1 MAADYGEEDFR
12 YEHPAW
18 RRPAPR
24 ARAATIAL
32 YTWQEPGFVFGLS
45 MLAAAPFILAALLSP
60 ALLSLAPTLTV
71 IAPIADARAI
81 ISGAAPLKD
90 ASSPLYL
97 ALVMAADLFFESP
110 GRIHLAAKA
119 FAAILVASPL
129 AYFAAARFP
138 AVEAV
143 LLTAGLAAFVAAPF
157 SGPLEISLALL
168 LALAAA
174 FIVAPADEGAFR
186 ARLEGGLSGALLF
199 ALWISNPIFALLGFL
214 ALSACPFLTGRRRL
228 DRYFVALS
236 AAIALAVGAE
246 ILAPGLSLAR
256 ASAASGALNAATG
269 PGVAVGVWG
278 LAGVGASTA
287 IVFFAAA
294 VFGGREHA
302 KGWLVGAVFL
312 AITLVAVKLAGAQST
327 PLFAL
332 AAAIAAFSVSSP
344 FYDGVF
350 RQHDRASIA
359 IAASVAALTLFW
371 TAAIIA
377 QSAGQFA
384 LQFRTASTAEANVRA
399 AFGLV
404 QPGGPSIARWIEEGR
419 FSTPEARELFALGPV
434 DQSAILLEAA
444 DRARTLTREGL
455 DVAFLTGADTAC
467 VIAGERRCS
476 ADGFSAAKAAKVV
489 FVPRLDF
496 DEATAAARGRSEALL
511 YTEFKM
517 VERNS
522 LWEIWVRRGVSLP
535 AAFALPS

>member
-1 MAADYGEEDFR
+1 MAQSGTAIMAADYDETEFR
-12 YEHPAW
+12 YDHPAW

-24 ARAATIAL
+24 ARAATMAL

-81 ISGAAPLKD
+81 MSGAAALED

-97 ALVMAADLFFESP
+97 ALLMAADFFFESP

-138 AVEAV
+138 AIQAV

-168 LALAAA
+168 SALAVA

-186 ARLEGGLSGALLF
+186 ARLEGGLAAALLF
-199 ALWISNPIFALLGFL
+199 ALWISNPVFALLGFL

-228 DRYFVALS
+228 DRYFVALPG
-236 AAIALAVGAE
+236 AIAIAVGAE
-246 ILAPGLSLAR
+246 ILAPGLSIAR
-256 ASAASGALNAATG
+256 ASAASGALNAAG
-269 PGVAVGVWG
+269 SGVAVGVWG

-287 IVFFAAA
+287 IVLFAAA

-302 KGWLVGAVFL
+302 KGWLTAAVFL

-359 IAASVAALTLFW
+359 VAASVAALTLFW

-377 QSAGQFA
+377 QSAGQ
-384 LQFRTASTAEANVRA
+384 
-399 AFGLV
+399 
-404 QPGGPSIARWIEEGR
+404 
-419 FSTPEARELFALGPV
+419 
-434 DQSAILLEAA
+434 
-444 DRARTLTREGL
+444 
-455 DVAFLTGADTAC
+455 
-467 VIAGERRCS
+467 
-476 ADGFSAAKAAKVV
+476 
-489 FVPRLDF
+489 
-496 DEATAAARGRSEALL
+496 
-511 YTEFKM
+511 
-517 VERNS
+517 
-522 LWEIWVRRGVSLP
+522 
-535 AAFALPS
+535 